1 MILSRIRFS
10 VQQRIFWSG
19 VRKKRKEWLALRNRQ
34 QDVIIKI
41 SPDLTFKLYTDNELA
56 PHIYCGAFE
65 WAEREW
71 LESAL
76 QPGMVFYD
84 IGANIGFF
92 SVIAAEKVTP
102 QGHVYS
108 FEPVSGTHDRL
119 VENIQLNKIDKH
131 VTTFL
136 AAASDHVGEAQIYI
150 PDKGMDAWNSL
161 AVKPEAGNYRLDTIK
176 TIVLDELVANQTLR
190 SPDIIK
196 IDVEGWE
203 LHVLKGLQQ
212 TLQTYHPTLYVE
224 FTSANLKAAGTN
236 CAELAEFIR
245 ALGYQ
250 LYEYDPR
257 HKTLVVQHDF
267 NFEHKNLIAKPAR

>member
-10 VQQRIFWSG
+10 IQQRIFWRG
-19 VRKKRKEWLALRNRQ
+19 VRRKRKEWLALRNRRQ
-34 QDVIIKI
+34 HIVIKI
-41 SPDLTFKLYTDNELA
+41 SPDLSFKLYTDNELA

-161 AVKPEAGNYRLDTIK
+161 AVKPEAGNYQLETIK
-176 TIVLDELVANQTLR
+176 TIVLDELVANKTLR
-190 SPDIIK
+190 TPDIIK

-203 LHVLKGLQQ
+203 MHVLKGLQQ
-212 TLQTYHPTLYVE
+212 TLQTYHPTLFIE
-224 FTSANLKAAGTN
+224 FTSPNLRAAGTT

-257 HKTLVVQHDF
+257 SKTLIVQQEF

>member
-1 MILSRIRFS
+1 MIFSRIRFS

-19 VRKKRKEWLALRNRQ
+19 VRRKRKEWLALRNQ
-34 QDVIIKI
+34 QQHVVIKI
-41 SPDLTFKLYTDNELA
+41 SPNLSFKLYTDNELA

-92 SVIAAEKVTP
+92 SVIAAEKVTQ
-102 QGHVYS
+102 QGQVYS
-108 FEPVSGTHDRL
+108 FEPVMGTHDRL
-119 VENIQLNKIDKH
+119 VENIRLNKLEDQIK
-131 VTTFL
+131 TFQ
-136 AAASDHVGEAQIYI
+136 AAASDHVGEANIYI

-161 AVKPEAGNYRLDTIK
+161 AVKPDEGNYQVETIK
-176 TIVLDELVANQTLR
+176 TVVLDELISDSKLR
-190 SPDIIK
+190 APDIIK

-212 TLQTYHPTLYVE
+212 RLKKYHPTLFIE
-224 FTSANLKAAGTN
+224 FTAHNLNAAGTS
-236 CAELAEFIR
+236 CSELADFIR

-250 LYEYDPR
+250 LFEYNPR
-257 HKTLVVQHDF
+257 FKTLVVQHDF
-267 NFEHKNLIAKPAR
+267 NFEHKNLIAKPA

>member
-10 VQQRIFWSG
+10 VQQRIFWSD
-19 VRKKRKEWLALRNRQ
+19 VRRKRKEWLSLRNQR
-34 QDVIIKI
+34 QDVIIKF
-41 SPDLTFKLYTDNELA
+41 SPDLSLKLYTDNELA

-76 QPGMVFYD
+76 KPGMVFYD

-92 SVIAAEKVTP
+92 SLIAAEKVTP
-102 QGHVYS
+102 HGHVYS
-108 FEPVSGTHDRL
+108 FEPVTGTHDRL
-119 VENIQLNKIDKH
+119 VENIQLNNIDKH

-136 AAASDHVGEAQIYI
+136 AAASNHAGEAQIYI
-150 PDKGMDAWNSL
+150 PDKKMDAWNSL
-161 AVKPEAGNYRLDTIK
+161 AIKPETSSYRLETIK
-176 TIVLDELVANQTLR
+176 TIVLDELVASNTLR

-203 LHVLKGLQQ
+203 LHVLRGLQQ
-212 TLQTYHPTLYVE
+212 TLQKHHPTLFIE
-224 FTSANLKAAGTN
+224 FTSQNLKAAGSSCT
-236 CAELAEFIR
+236 ELADFIR

-250 LYEYDPR
+250 LYEYDPCY
-257 HKTLVVQHDF
+257 KNLLVQHDF